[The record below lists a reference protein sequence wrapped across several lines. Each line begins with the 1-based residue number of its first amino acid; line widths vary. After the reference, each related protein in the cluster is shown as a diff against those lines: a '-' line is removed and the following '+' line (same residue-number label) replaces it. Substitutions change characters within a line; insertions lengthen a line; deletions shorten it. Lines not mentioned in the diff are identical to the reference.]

1 MALRGVT
8 GVFSGTG
15 SSKKSA
21 QEEAASQIL
30 DSMRTQGQMNDEEVW
45 KTWLR
50 SDFKACIVDDP
61 PSWRLLNGRFQVA
74 AHDKLL
80 EVARADRDQ
89 GEQVQADTVAVP
101 QNAAQGPGVGAAD
114 QG

>member
-1 MALRGVT
+1 MRAAREHTSLYFSYTATVALRGVT

-45 KTWLR
+45 KT
-50 SDFKACIVDDP
+50 
-61 PSWRLLNGRFQVA
+61 
-74 AHDKLL
+74 
-80 EVARADRDQ
+80 
-89 GEQVQADTVAVP
+89 
-101 QNAAQGPGVGAAD
+101 
-114 QG
+114 